1 MADDSIDDI
10 DFDDSGEEQDDI
22 EYEDSHSPSPQMSAS
37 NARRELE
44 KRLELKRLRE
54 MLDSPD
60 FDDDF

>member
-10 DFDDSGEEQDDI
+10 DFDDSSDEQDGI
-22 EYEDSHSPSPQMSAS
+22 EYEDGPSPKMSTF

-44 KRLELKRLRE
+44 KRLEMKRLRE

>member
-1 MADDSIDDI
+1 MADDSIDNI
-10 DFDDSGEEQDDI
+10 DFDDGGDEQDDL
-22 EYEDSHSPSPQMSAS
+22 EYEDSFNPSPKMSAS

-44 KRLELKRLRE
+44 KRLELKHLRE